1 MNLNMIRPKNET
13 EDLLLS
19 ITKNCETLIEQ
30 THRKAEETLDFKMIK
45 SRETFHFSQSIQ
57 IQGNWMIGLTDLE
70 VYNSIFNI
78 REEIIKFEIY
88 RDTPT
93 KFQFLDLKDELEE
106 ILGNAHITREHLLD
120 DETASRIIDEYHKL
134 SHEKKSSDGYTIL
147 LLNYSRS
154 KFRDFESYL
163 RIRVGLDEEDIQLIL
178 KEYNTH
184 FITYQLSPGI
194 YTIQDLSD
202 AVYTF
207 SGHSEIIENEYN
219 AISMKTKI
227 ILKYKDSR
235 EILV

>member
-19 ITKNCETLIEQ
+19 LTKNCETLIEQ
-30 THRKAEETLDFKMIK
+30 THKKPEKTLKFKMTK
-45 SRETFHFSQSIQ
+45 PRETFHFTPSMEIKED
-57 IQGNWMIGLTDLE
+57 WMLGLVNLE

-78 REEIIKFEIY
+78 TEENNKFEIY

-106 ILGNAHITREHLLD
+106 ILNISHITRDHLLD

-134 SHEKKSSDGYTIL
+134 SQEKKNSDGYTIL

-154 KFRDFESYL
+154 QFRDFETYL

-178 KEYNTH
+178 KEYNSH
-184 FITYQLSPGI
+184 FITYELSPGI
-194 YTIQDLSD
+194 YTKQDISD
-202 AVYTF
+202 VIHTF
-207 SGHSEIIENEYN
+207 SGHSDIIEIE
-219 AISMKTKI
+219 
-227 ILKYKDSR
+227 
-235 EILV
+235 